1 MSEEKL
7 YPDQQKQRKLAN
19 ELLVNSRGFL
29 LIVVT
34 AEGKLEFVT
43 DTKYLNDA
51 EILGMQTF
59 SEDVVDGEYFDEDD
73 EE

>member
-7 YPDQQKQRKLAN
+7 YPDQQEQRKLAN

-34 AEGKLEFVT
+34 AEGRLEFVT